1 MKFTLHTSPKII
13 TPESQEYKNLNKIK
27 WFNFTGLLIIFSI
40 FIGSMWFVYT
50 NIYQTIGKVQ
60 ILLITNPNLNF
71 EPIDFKLYNDTV
83 ATWKSRE
90 ELPKII
96 QLRDPFHE
104 VSLTSTTSSSENTPQ
119 TTLIHGQL

>member
-1 MKFTLHTSPKII
+1 
-13 TPESQEYKNLNKIK
+13 
-27 WFNFTGLLIIFSI
+27 
-40 FIGSMWFVYT
+40 MWFVYT

-83 ATWKSRE
+83 TAWKSRE
-90 ELPKII
+90 ELPKIT

-104 VSLTSTTSSSENTPQ
+104 VSLTSMTSSSENTPQ
-119 TTLIHGQL
+119 TTPIHGQL